1 MKKRNIRGFFEG
13 EKGQRIFNYFYS
25 IGAAVVIVGALFK
38 LLKWPYAD
46 PMLIIG
52 MGTEALIFFLSAFD
66 NPARD
71 YKWERVFSDLDN
83 EEAEGIDLA
92 KIYAQ
97 IGTGQTVEVSK
108 KNESG
113 LINAKND
120 AAGLAMPN
128 LVHVNAAAVNKAG
141 EATVEYIKQLTEL
154 NNTLT
159 KLQNSLQQNIQGL
172 NAMYELQ
179 LRDAGSQLE
188 SVKKVHI
195 ETEQM
200 SKTIA
205 ELNAKYARMVEA
217 MK

>member
-1 MKKRNIRGFFEG
+1 MKTKNIRGFFEG

-25 IGAAVVIVGALFK
+25 LGAAVVLVGALFK

-71 YKWERVFSDLDN
+71 YKWERVFSSLDD
-83 EEAEGIDLA
+83 EDAEGINLA
-92 KIYAQ
+92 ELKPQ
-97 IGTGQTVEVSK
+97 IGTGSACDAPQVAVGQTFVKPEIAQ
-108 KNESG
+108 
-113 LINAKND
+113 INAD
-120 AAGLAMPN
+120 D
-128 LVHVNAAAVNKAG
+128 VNKAG

-154 NNTLT
+154 NNTLS

-179 LRDAGSQLE
+179 LRDAGAQLDT
-188 SVKKVHI
+188 VNKVHV

-205 ELNAKYARMVEA
+205 ELNAKYAKMLEA